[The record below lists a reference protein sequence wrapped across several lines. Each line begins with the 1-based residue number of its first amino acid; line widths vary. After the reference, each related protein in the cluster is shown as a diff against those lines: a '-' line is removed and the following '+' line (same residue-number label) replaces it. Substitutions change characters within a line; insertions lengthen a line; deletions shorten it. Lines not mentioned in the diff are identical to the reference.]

1 MAKKNEAIRKHYEK
15 NIKTPP
21 AKKVK
26 KEKEIIGGVIFEK
39 TKSKE
44 ENKEE
49 KVVNLEDMRF
59 VNEDYNDLPSDFVIH
74 SQWSQTTRSQ
84 PRTGEKQ
91 DPRSITVPGESM
103 TVKEILKRH
112 ASGRPIPAG
121 RMPIYDSDQELRIPD
136 LEKLDKM
143 QIEDLKRQLDEA
155 QAEKQRQAKVI
166 EEELAK
172 EKEEKYKQ
180 MEMQFEKLQK
190 DYETIKKFEN
200 ENNKNIS

>member
-1 MAKKNEAIRKHYEK
+1 MKQFVIITKK
-15 NIKTPP
+15 NIKSPSKS
-21 AKKVK
+21 KKTQKVENQETGI
-26 KEKEIIGGVIFEK
+26 KEKPGQADPVKSNVEGQ
-39 TKSKE
+39 TK
-44 ENKEE
+44 

-143 QIEDLKRQLDEA
+143 QIEDLKRQMDEA

-172 EKEEKYKQ
+172 EKEEKYR
-180 MEMQFEKLQK
+180 
-190 DYETIKKFEN
+190 
-200 ENNKNIS
+200 